1 MNTDTGLALQR
12 AAAIAGGQAALARL
26 VGVRPQTYQQWANGQ
41 RPVPPRRAYRIEVA
55 TGCDR
60 RWFRLD
66 DWQEHWPELVN
77 EPIRALPDAPTADDD
92 THSALA
98 ACAA

>member
-12 AAAIAGGQAALARL
+12 AAAIARGQAALARL

-41 RPVPPRRAYRIEVA
+41 RPIPPKRAYRIEAA
-55 TGCDR
+55 TGIDR

-66 DWQEHWPELVN
+66 DWREHWPELVN
-77 EPIRALPDAPTADDD
+77 EPIRMLPAAPDADEDSN
-92 THSALA
+92 SALA
-98 ACAA
+98 ARAA